1 LSVKSVTLLGALLI
15 ALSFVTFELLLDG
28 PGSPHQGSKDH
39 FLRRTLVDQE
49 SFATNATAPPI
60 IEDIE
65 TELQYE
71 NDTIERDGDDYFNV
85 SDRDVDEYFDITLYE
100 GEHLDPVEDL
110 HSLDDDEKIIQTD
123 VSPNTKDSPPN
134 TKEMMR
140 DRSFQAKERALK
152 DLKAACVPTVKYNHL
167 SLEKVQLNG
176 LTCE

>member
-1 LSVKSVTLLGALLI
+1 LSAKSATLLGALLI

-28 PGSPHQGSKDH
+28 PPHQGSKDH

-49 SFATNATAPPI
+49 SYATNATAPLI

-71 NDTIERDGDDYFNV
+71 NDTIERDDGDYFN
-85 SDRDVDEYFDITLYE
+85 DFDTTLHEDER
-100 GEHLDPVEDL
+100 LDAVEDL
-110 HSLDDDEKIIQTD
+110 YSLDDDEKIIQTD

-152 DLKAACVPTVKYNHL
+152 DIKAAYVPAVKYNHL
-167 SLEKVQLNG
+167 SFEKVQLNG
-176 LTCE
+176 LTCQ